1 MHLRKIENPT
11 LVERLDN
18 VMNDGVDIFL
28 LSRGRFRAA
37 ILHGTRMVNQ
47 MRMNHELGVLET
59 LILGHA
65 YMGSALMATSLKGID
80 RIGIHLQCDGPV
92 GGVHV
97 ESTAHGQVRGYLNNS
112 RTRIDK
118 PVDSFNTAPF
128 IGEGTLTVMR
138 YIENNSRPFSGR
150 IELESGN
157 IAQDLT
163 RYYAI
168 SEQTPTSISLSIQ
181 FDPEGLV
188 IGAGGLLVQALPEST
203 VVADTDNDAGSPTE
217 TLRSYE
223 STVIEMEQT
232 VRGIP
237 SLGTLFSEGRA
248 TTQII
253 RENFARFD
261 PDVIGTR
268 PLEFACNC
276 SGDRFRRFLG
286 ALPNDELADIK
297 ANGPFPLH
305 ITCHN
310 CNSVY
315 AFSQKELQDLGENRQ
330 PVRDNG

>member
-1 MHLRKIENPT
+1 MYLRTIENPT

-37 ILHGTRMVNQ
+37 ILHGTRLVNQ
-47 MRMNHELGVLET
+47 MRANHELGVLET

-65 YMGSALMATSLKGID
+65 YMGSALMATSLKGTD
-80 RIGIHLQCDGPV
+80 RVGIHLQCDGPV

-112 RTRIDK
+112 RIPIEK
-118 PVDSFNTAPF
+118 PLDSFDTAPF
-128 IGEGTLTVMR
+128 IGAGTLSVMR
-138 YIENNSRPFSGR
+138 YIENNSRPFSGQ
-150 IELESGN
+150 ISLEYGN
-157 IAQDLT
+157 VAQDLT

-181 FDPEGLV
+181 FDTEGLV

-203 VVADTDNDAGSPTE
+203 AAAEADSDSGSRADA
-217 TLRSYE
+217 LRSYE
-223 STVIEMEQT
+223 TAVVELEET

-237 SLGTLFSEGRA
+237 SLGALFAENRA
-248 TTQII
+248 TTQIV
-253 RENFARFD
+253 RESFARFD

-276 SGDRFRRFLG
+276 NSDRFRAFLG
-286 ALPNDELADIK
+286 ALPEDELADIK

-315 AFSQKELQDLGENRQ
+315 AFSREELHDLGGSRQ
-330 PVRDNG
+330 AVGNG